1 MPTTGTTDAVQLR
14 TDRGRRRR
22 RHGLAAVLVVLSTGV
37 LVPAVPA
44 GAQSATAT
52 TQGKSWKVGDC
63 FAKADLEADSVVL
76 SSKVSCDKPHSV
88 QILHG
93 APLASFGAPLATASI
108 KTLQRQSGPEYTAL
122 QAAAARTCTTANV
135 LAGAYPQKGSALAT
149 ALGSAQSVSPG
160 TLGQNGWVVPDP
172 RSFNAGNRDLLC
184 VYSTNPGD
192 YGERG
197 DLRRLETT
205 AVLPDTRLC
214 ANWGA
219 SQRSSC
225 ARPHDIETLLFFE
238 TPLAGR
244 PQTLG
249 AWGTTDYST
258 PEERQA
264 CAAAARVLMGAE
276 RPDVTTG
283 VFPNT
288 FATRDGAP
296 IVLLECQ
303 VYTADETLRFPPGT
317 LTGIGSGPITFGKV

>member
-1 MPTTGTTDAVQLR
+1 
-14 TDRGRRRR
+14 
-22 RHGLAAVLVVLSTGV
+22 VLVVLSTGV

-44 GAQSATAT
+44 GAQSATAS

-63 FAKADLEADSVVL
+63 FAKADLEADSVTL
-76 SSKVSCDKPHSV
+76 ASKVPCDKPHAM

-93 APLASFGAPLATASI
+93 APLASFGAPLATVPI
-108 KTLQRQSGPEYTAL
+108 KTLQRQAGSEYTAL
-122 QAAAARTCTTANV
+122 QAAAARTCTVANV
-135 LAGAYPQKGSALAT
+135 LAGAYPQKGSALTT
-149 ALGSAQSVSPG
+149 ALASALSVSPG
-160 TLGQNGWVVPDP
+160 TLGQNGWVLPDP
-172 RSFNAGNRDLLC
+172 KSFNAGNRDLLC
-184 VYSTNPGD
+184 VYAPNPGEV
-192 YGERG
+192 GERG

-244 PQTLG
+244 PATLG
-249 AWGTTDYST
+249 PWGTSDYST

-264 CAAAARVLMGAE
+264 CAAATRVLVGAE

-288 FATRDGAP
+288 FATRDGAS

-317 LTGIGSGPITFGKV
+317 VAGIGSAPIAFVRI